1 MRPTQITASMRIEDY
16 YGSVW
21 KDIFFSCER
30 RDKYLKSVATS
41 LILNKYCLASSSDS
55 YKLEYMNKIA
65 FVFLLKIAMRI
76 ESSKIKW
83 KSPFQAKCNTWKKKK
98 KKKLRQNYWWQ
109 KLTFRT
115 ACLGYQK
122 RQHNEPNTVNR
133 KRIHRVNTQGVR

>member
-21 KDIFFSCER
+21 KDIFFSCKR
-30 RDKYLKSVATS
+30 RDKYLISVATS
-41 LILNKYCLASSSDS
+41 LPLYKYCLAAASSNNS

-83 KSPFQAKCNTWKKKK
+83 KSSFQAKYHTWTKKKK
-98 KKKLRQNYWWQ
+98 KKNWDKTIDGRNVPSEQLVLGIRSDNI
-109 KLTFRT
+109 TNRT
-115 ACLGYQK
+115 Q
-122 RQHNEPNTVNR
+122 
-133 KRIHRVNTQGVR
+133 